1 MMILVGWPVSN
12 SFFRVLLTP
21 VASLREWGVTVLS
34 VIAADV
40 FSFNSLVSF
49 ISSSFTDVVF
59 FSAEISVAADVISA
73 SACIVVTAKL
83 VSIS

>member
-1 MMILVGWPVSN
+1 
-12 SFFRVLLTP
+12 VLLAP

-34 VIAADV
+34 VVVADV

-49 ISSSFTDVVF
+49 ISSSFADVVF
-59 FSAEISVAADVISA
+59 FSAEISVAAYVIPV
-73 SACIVVTAKL
+73 SACIVVTAKS

>member
-34 VIAADV
+34 VVVADV
-40 FSFNSLVSF
+40 FSFNSFVSL
-49 ISSSFTDVVF
+49 ISSSFADVVS
-59 FSAEISVAADVISA
+59 FSTEISVTADAISV
-73 SACIVVTAKL
+73 SACIVVTAKS

>member
-1 MMILVGWPVSN
+1 M
-12 SFFRVLLTP
+12 LLTP

-34 VIAADV
+34 AVVADV

-49 ISSSFTDVVF
+49 ISSSFADVVS
-59 FSAEISVAADVISA
+59 FSTEISVTADVISA
-73 SACIVVTAKL
+73 SACIVVKAKS

>member
-1 MMILVGWPVSN
+1 M
-12 SFFRVLLTP
+12 LLTL

-34 VIAADV
+34 AVVADV
-40 FSFNSLVSF
+40 FSFNSFVSL

-59 FSAEISVAADVISA
+59 FSAEISVTADDISA
-73 SACIVVTAKL
+73 SACIVFAAKS

>member
-1 MMILVGWPVSN
+1 M
-12 SFFRVLLTP
+12 LLTL

-34 VIAADV
+34 AVVTDV
-40 FSFNSLVSF
+40 FSFNSFVSL
-49 ISSSFTDVVF
+49 ISSSFADVVS

-83 VSIS
+83 ASIS

>member
-1 MMILVGWPVSN
+1 M
-12 SFFRVLLTP
+12 LLTP

-34 VIAADV
+34 AVVADA

-49 ISSSFTDVVF
+49 ISSSFADVVS
-59 FSAEISVAADVISA
+59 FSAEISVAADVIPI
-73 SACIVVTAKL
+73 SACIVVTAKS